1 MRPFTIATAGAAL
14 LAAGLPAP
22 APAQGQFHW
31 QGHLAAGKRLE
42 IKGVNGDIQATAGSG
57 DQAEVTATK
66 HARNSDTASVEI
78 RVVPFAGGVAICAV
92 YPPSR
97 GAREPNGCDAGPG
110 YHSSTENNDVV
121 VDFAV
126 RVPAGVE
133 LSATTVNGHVDADGL
148 AGNVDANTVNGSI
161 HLSTSGYAEARTV
174 NGSIGATVGRADW
187 TDRVGFET
195 VNGGITLTFPAS
207 LSTEVRAETVNGDIE
222 SDFPLPVSGRF
233 GPRRVNGTIGS
244 GGRKLELHT
253 VNGGIRLKKST

>member
-1 MRPFTIATAGAAL
+1 MRPFTIVATAGATL
-14 LAAGLPAP
+14 LVAGLPAR
-22 APAQGQFHW
+22 AQGQFRW

-78 RVVPFAGGVAICAV
+78 RVVPFAGGVAVCAV
-92 YPPSR
+92 YPTPR
-97 GAREPNGCDAGPG
+97 RAHEPNACDAGPG

-126 RVPAGVE
+126 RVPTGVE

-174 NGSIGATVGRADW
+174 NGSIGATLGRADW